1 MASWPVVDS
10 KDWFGSFEGKHVKNI
25 AHIFFK
31 ILSNFHFFYLD
42 RAFLTGHNVYQTFI
56 LGTYPGYQSEAMLV
70 DYMIVIR
77 RTVGISHGNCAIPDH
92 HCSIACDVCKHHKML
107 EVANLRLAVGPDS
120 KERNSTELVL
130 TQPMI

>member
-1 MASWPVVDS
+1 M
-10 KDWFGSFEGKHVKNI
+10 
-25 AHIFFK
+25 
-31 ILSNFHFFYLD
+31 
-42 RAFLTGHNVYQTFI
+42 TGHNVYQTFI
-56 LGTYPGYQSEAMLV
+56 LGTYTGYQSEAMLV
-70 DYMIVIR
+70 DYMIAIR